1 MMRLDKY
8 MSLAGVLSRSDTTRA
23 VRAGDILVNGM
34 AAARSDVKIDPDRDV
49 ITFRSERVI
58 WREFTYVM
66 LNKPQ
71 GYVSATE
78 DGRDPTVLELL
89 PEEIGR
95 IRPQLFPCGR
105 LDKNT
110 TGLMILTND
119 GQLSHKLLAPKS
131 HVDKTYRF
139 RVKFPLSDDDAEK
152 LESGVDIGGYI
163 TAPCK
168 VKLFCSDDGAKEGEI
183 TLREGKYHQIK
194 LMMEAVHNQITE
206 LERISF
212 GSIKL
217 PDGLDVGECRLLT
230 DDEINSLRSDVI
242 KEK

>member
-8 MSLAGVLSRSDTTRA
+8 MSLAGILSRSDTTRA
-23 VRAGDILVNGM
+23 VRAGDILVNGK
-34 AAARSDVKIDPDRDV
+34 AAARADVKIDPDNDV

-66 LNKPQ
+66 LNKPK

-89 PEEIGR
+89 PDEIGR
-95 IRPQLFPCGR
+95 VRPQLFPCGR

-139 RVKFPLSDDDAEK
+139 CVKFPLSDDDLQK
-152 LESGVDIGGYI
+152 LEAGVDIGGYV

-168 VKLFCSDDGAKEGEI
+168 VRLISSENGSRAGEI

-212 GSIKL
+212 GSICL
-217 PDGLDVGECRLLT
+217 PNDLCVGECRLLT
-230 DDEINSLRSDVI
+230 DDEIASLREDII
-242 KEK
+242 K